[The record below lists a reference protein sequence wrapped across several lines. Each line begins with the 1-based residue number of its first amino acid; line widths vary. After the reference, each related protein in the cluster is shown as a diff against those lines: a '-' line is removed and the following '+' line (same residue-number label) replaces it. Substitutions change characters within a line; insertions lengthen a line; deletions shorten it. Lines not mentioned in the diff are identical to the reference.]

1 MRLNRFSFALSFRA
15 PKQPFVFIPVANQL
29 VALKLFRCCKNDGR
43 RRRRRPRPLHNLPE
57 LALLPGPPFF
67 YTRRHAASLK

>member
-43 RRRRRPRPLHNLPE
+43 GEDGARVPCTIYPSSRFYRGLHSSTRDAMRPR
-57 LALLPGPPFF
+57 
-67 YTRRHAASLK
+67 